1 MNRYAVSLIA
11 VSELICMMGCN
22 IKSDSKQ
29 ERLFTEITFPEVEN
43 PVNVRSFETRKLSEC
58 FKEYKTYEK
67 PDEFPFY
74 PGILKGEIIY
84 GKTWDVNDEE
94 KGTDLGFIDF
104 DNKTSGIIATSS
116 FERYSNMTIETISD
130 NKTIYSD
137 RSLYHHRLYSLD
149 IETGEKT
156 KIEDVDGVGMALY
169 AYPDDTGMMF
179 VAVTQPFPVSR
190 LFSIGIKKQTR

>member
-94 KGTDLGFIDF
+94 KGLKQFEELCQTYHLQYKA
-104 DNKTSGIIATSS
+104 NCASKIARVLSTL
-116 FERYSNMTIETISD
+116 
-130 NKTIYSD
+130 KAG
-137 RSLYHHRLYSLD
+137 L
-149 IETGEKT
+149 
-156 KIEDVDGVGMALY
+156 
-169 AYPDDTGMMF
+169 
-179 VAVTQPFPVSR
+179 
-190 LFSIGIKKQTR
+190 